1 MSFNPSDYYYACT
14 CRSED
19 PLWKYKAV
27 LKRRTDDHTQ
37 PSDEQYVFFGAI
49 TDTVFKDRT
58 GLNGYPSKTTGS
70 IETRNDFITANKDDP
85 KYNEKY
91 SRLYMEKKLLY

>member
-27 LKRRTDDHTQ
+27 LKRRTDDPTQ
-37 PSDEQYVFFGAI
+37 PSDEQYVFFDCIILHYGYRYVWIILTRYVPSTLAGP
-49 TDTVFKDRT
+49 F
-58 GLNGYPSKTTGS
+58 GLR
-70 IETRNDFITANKDDP
+70 IW
-85 KYNEKY
+85 
-91 SRLYMEKKLLY
+91 